1 MGVWDS
7 LKDSVSRNLAFCPPE
22 PSTYTVIAKD
32 TAAGQDH
39 AEVTLTY
46 PRLPSSAAVT
56 LHTTRTPT
64 LPDGGGGT
72 KIILA
77 WIPHKN
83 ARSAKTIIYS
93 HPNALDLGHCI
104 PYCIDLSKLL
114 GVNVLTYDY
123 TGYGCSE
130 GLPSVRHSRADITAA
145 YKFLENH
152 MGMNEKDVVLMGAS
166 LGSGPSVYLASQ
178 LPRLSGLILQSPL
191 LSGVRV
197 LKPKLKWW
205 PTLLDV
211 FPNFRLIQQ
220 VEASTLIIH
229 GTQDEV
235 IDVDH
240 GKRLHELAK
249 NPYPKPLWA
258 NGYTHQNISTCPEYI
273 PHIQRF
279 LRDL

>member
-1 MGVWDS
+1 MAYRLLQPGSVWCTES
-7 LKDSVSRNLAFCPPE
+7 GSIEYIMIVC
-22 PSTYTVIAKD
+22 
-32 TAAGQDH
+32 
-39 AEVTLTY
+39 
-46 PRLPSSAAVT
+46 
-56 LHTTRTPT
+56 TT
-64 LPDGGGGT
+64 
-72 KIILA
+72 
-77 WIPHKN
+77 
-83 ARSAKTIIYS
+83 
-93 HPNALDLGHCI
+93 
-104 PYCIDLSKLL
+104 
-114 GVNVLTYDY
+114 
-123 TGYGCSE
+123 
-130 GLPSVRHSRADITAA
+130 ADIQC
-145 YKFLENH
+145 
-152 MGMNEKDVVLMGAS
+152 GVC
-166 LGSGPSVYLASQ
+166 
-178 LPRLSGLILQSPL
+178 SPL